1 MIASKLLTQFF
12 QIIQLCIY
20 LNRVFCVW
28 VVSVFQYLYELQLRI
43 ISKNF
48 KVLSI
53 VFKKS
58 VNSKTNYLWDSF
70 ILAINWRKEH
80 KKKHFSGEKVNQH
93 FRGEVNIWN
102 LNKIDVAIK
111 SLHVSSLFLYPLKT
125 SENHWLMG

>member
-28 VVSVFQYLYELQLRI
+28 VVSVFQCLYELQLRI

-70 ILAINWRKEH
+70 ILAINWRTEH